1 MLLSPTGFAVIG
13 ASREKQKV
21 GHVIFKNLLKSTIK
35 TYPVNPKAR
44 SILGNKC
51 YKSVIELKG
60 KVSHAVIAVPAK
72 LVPSVIEECGAA
84 KIEYAII
91 ISAGFSETGNNKL
104 EEETLKIAKAHGVKI
119 LGPNVLGIIKP
130 GSYNASFFDGEV
142 KKGNISF
149 ISQSGALG
157 VGLLDY
163 LMSRGIG
170 LNNFISVGNM
180 SDLTIND
187 CLKESITDEKTTCV
201 MIYAE
206 SLKDGREFMRIVKNT
221 KKPVIILKAGVTNE
235 GAKASSTHTGSL
247 AGSDEIYSAAL
258 KQCGAIRVNTLKE
271 LLNTAI
277 TYDKHGK
284 IGNKALVITNA
295 GGPGILITD
304 ELIKNKIKMPELTK
318 KVTDTLNKELTGVAW
333 SKNNPIDLVG
343 DAMADR
349 YAKAL
354 NAIKK
359 EKFYDYA
366 IILLTPQAM
375 TEPLETIKEAI
386 RFQQETKKPVIT
398 CLIGGDKVKT
408 AREHA
413 KKNGLIVYGDIN
425 ELTDS
430 IKHLK

>member
-1 MLLSPTGFAVIG
+1 MLLSPTGIAVIG

-21 GHVIFKNLLKSTIK
+21 GHVIFKNLLKSK
-35 TYPVNPKAR
+35 VKNYPVNNKAR
-44 SILGNKC
+44 SILGVKC

-60 KVSHAVIAVPAK
+60 KVSHAIIAVPAK
-72 LVPSVIEECGAA
+72 LVPNIIEECGIA

-91 ISAGFSETGNNKL
+91 ISAGFSETGNKKL
-104 EEETLKIAKAHGVKI
+104 EEETIKIAKTNGIKI

-130 GSYNASFFDGEV
+130 GSYNASFFDGEL

-163 LMSRGIG
+163 LISNNIG

-180 SDLTIND
+180 SDLTITD
-187 CLKESITDEKTTCV
+187 CLKEVIADDKTTCV
-201 MIYAE
+201 IIYAE
-206 SLKDGREFMRIVKNT
+206 SLKKGREFMKT
-221 KKPVIILKAGVTNE
+221 CKESKKPVIILKAGITKE
-235 GAKASSTHTGSL
+235 GAKASSTHTGAL
-247 AGSDEIYSAAL
+247 AGSNEIYTAAL
-258 KQCGAIRVNTLKE
+258 KQCGAIRVNSLKE

-284 IGNKALVITNA
+284 LGDKALVITNA

-304 ELIKNKIKMPELTK
+304 ELIKNNIKMPELTK
-318 KVTDTLNKELTGVAW
+318 KIIDTLNKELTSVAW
-333 SKNNPIDLVG
+333 SKNNPLDLVG

-359 EKFYDYA
+359 ENFYDYV
-366 IILLTPQAM
+366 IIILTPQAM

-386 RFQQETKKPVIT
+386 KFQQENKKPVIA

-408 AREHA
+408 AREYA
-413 KKNGLIVYGDIN
+413 KKNGLIVYSDIN
-425 ELTDS
+425 ELVNS
-430 IKHLK
+430 IKNLK